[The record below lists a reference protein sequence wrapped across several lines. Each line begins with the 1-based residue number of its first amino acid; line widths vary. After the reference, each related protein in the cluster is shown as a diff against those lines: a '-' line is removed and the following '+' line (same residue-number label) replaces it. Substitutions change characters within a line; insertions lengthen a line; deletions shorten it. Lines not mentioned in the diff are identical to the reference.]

1 MKERKEMMNNSRRP
15 KGRYHAVARTCLLTL
30 AALVALS
37 AQEAQG
43 QWATSGDNITNT
55 NTGNVGIGTASP
67 AAKLDVSG
75 SATFSGTTTVAGRG
89 IFSIDG
95 SNNLNLSMY
104 NHFKINASTVI
115 THGASEIYDNY
126 FGMRYTPSNTLTV
139 RIPASGSAYFNQ
151 GNVGINT
158 TAPVGFFNVTGG
170 GTNHYD
176 ASSQNVL
183 INAQQ
188 GSITAGQS
196 RHSIFGSVNINH
208 DDNTTSG
215 VYGHATGSDA
225 LNMTSGSM
233 AGVRGYA
240 VAPRYTTFNNAFA
253 TYGGHF
259 VAENPYTTSH
269 GNPHYIYGIYAK
281 AGSSFGTASE
291 VLYAGYFENN
301 VTAGNDAYG
310 IFQVTPGV
318 KNYFAG
324 NVGIGTTSP
333 ATRLDVAGQV
343 KSSSGGFVFPDGTV
357 QTTAATGSGSVNA
370 ANVSAGQFG
379 AGNFSFPGNVD
390 ISGGVTWGAS
400 SSRTDWKSDAGAIA
414 SRSGFFET
422 ASPINYPAGATSWW
436 HMLESRHSNPANNYA
451 LQIAGSF
458 FDQNLY
464 ARKTN
469 NNGATAWSK
478 IVLQDSAGN
487 TSVGASSASTL
498 NVTGNINVSGNINA
512 KYQDVAEW
520 VPSSQQLEAGTVVA
534 LDPEKSNHVLASSE
548 AYDTRVAGVISA
560 QPGISLGDRGEGKV
574 LVATTGRVKVRVDA
588 TRAPI
593 KIGDLLV
600 TSDVQGVAMKSEPVS
615 IGGRRMHSPG
625 TIIGKA
631 LEPLQKGTGEI
642 LVLLSLQ

>member
-1 MKERKEMMNNSRRP
+1 MMNNSRRP
-15 KGRYHAVARTCLLTL
+15 KGRYHAIARTCLLTL
-30 AALVALS
+30 AALIALS
-37 AQEAQG
+37 AQEARG
-43 QWATSGDNITNT
+43 QWATSGNNITNT

-67 AAKLDVSG
+67 TTKLDVNG
-75 SATFSGTTTVAGRG
+75 TANFSGPTTVAGRG

-104 NHFKINASTVI
+104 NHFKINASAVLI
-115 THGASEIYDNY
+115 NGAFETHDNY
-126 FGMRYTPSNTLTV
+126 FGVRYTPSNVLTV
-139 RIPASGSAYFNQ
+139 HIPASGNAYFNQ
-151 GNVGINT
+151 GNVGIGT
-158 TAPVGFFNVTGG
+158 TTPPSKLTVVDGSIHLQATSLVSNGSMGDIGFGPGGGVYSGVQPRAFMRGYFQGPNWYSGSALAFFTHGGGDITANNNNLAERMRIDKDGNVGIGTTNPNGKLDVVGASGAPNYANGLTGLLRVGTANEHIEVGYVTG
-170 GTNHYD
+170 
-176 ASSQNVL
+176 
-183 INAQQ
+183 
-188 GSITAGQS
+188 S
-196 RHSIFGSVNINH
+196 RTWIQ
-208 DDNTTSG
+208 
-215 VYGHATGSDA
+215 
-225 LNMTSGSM
+225 
-233 AGVRGYA
+233 
-240 VAPRYTTFNNAFA
+240 
-253 TYGGHF
+253 
-259 VAENPYTTSH
+259 
-269 GNPHYIYGIYAK
+269 
-281 AGSSFGTASE
+281 SFGAVPLHINE
-291 VLYAGYFENN
+291 GGNN
-301 VTAGNDAYG
+301 VIFNAG
-310 IFQVTPGV
+310 
-318 KNYFAG
+318 AG
-324 NVGIGTTSP
+324 NVGIGTATP
-333 ATRLDVAGQV
+333 ATKLDVAGQV

-390 ISGGVTWGAS
+390 ISGGLTWGGAN
-400 SSRTDWKSDAGAIA
+400 SRTDAKNNAGAIA
-414 SRSGFFET
+414 SRSGFFE
-422 ASPINYPAGATSWW
+422 ASAPVNYPAGATNWW
-436 HMLESRHSNPANNYA
+436 HLIESRHSNPANNYA

-469 NNGATAWSK
+469 NDGATAWSK

-487 TSVGASSASTL
+487 ISVGTSSSSTL

-520 VPSSQQLEAGTVVA
+520 VPSSQKLEAGTVVA

-560 QPGISLGDRGEGKV
+560 QPGISLGEAGEGKV

-631 LEPLQKGTGEI
+631 LEPLQKGVGEI